1 MEISPVHSLQPWQGL
16 DMCGLC
22 VCVCVCKLIHLYA
35 EFSTFC
41 CCGQCYNVI
50 NSSPAANHSSN
61 GAGKGE
67 KGKSTLK
74 VCGPKIQVES
84 SAVAW
89 VMELIDCFGQARH
102 VAGIAVKTRAHY
114 NP

>member
-1 MEISPVHSLQPWQGL
+1 MQKIRRFVVA
-16 DMCGLC
+16 D
-22 VCVCVCKLIHLYA
+22 
-35 EFSTFC
+35 
-41 CCGQCYNVI
+41 NVTMLSI
-50 NSSPAANHSSN
+50 RAQRLTTAAT
-61 GAGKGE
+61 GGTGGKGE

-102 VAGIAVKTRAHY
+102 VAGCEVKTRAHY